1 MLKKRKNHKSIR
13 VRLFFTMCFAIA
25 FIVLFLVII
34 NSVVLESFY
43 LYSKTNTVKKL
54 YSRINM
60 YYNSNV
66 TDTNIEEEL
75 KRIAYNNNFDIF
87 IETDTNTIIFST
99 DKDLFSAMNILAQA
113 NSVTD
118 KKPIYSNDKITIS
131 KINDIRNNISY
142 ILLSGSLD
150 NGYYLYI
157 SIPAVPIEESV
168 QISNQVLIIIGIII
182 LIISAIFASYIS
194 KKFTSPIVQLNDITD
209 KMAKLDFSKKYK
221 EVETDDEIN
230 ELGKN
235 INIMSD
241 KLERTIKQ
249 LRANNSEL
257 EKDIEEKS
265 KIDEMRKQ
273 FISDVSHELKT
284 PIALIQGYAEGL
296 IENVNTDEESKK
308 FYAEVILDESNKM
321 DKLVKQLLEL
331 MKLEY
336 GKREF
341 NNKFFNITELIK
353 EVIRKSKVMLEEK
366 NVEVQIVAD
375 EKLEVFADDFYI
387 EQVVTN
393 YLTNAIKHVMEIDEK
408 KEISVKVEKNEKNQK
423 IRISVFNT
431 GNKIP
436 EDHINKI
443 WGRFYKEDTS
453 RNRANGGTGIGLA
466 LVKAIMLNYKNDYG
480 VINKENGVEFY
491 FELDQNDNIKS
502 ANSLYNDKS

>member
-118 KKPIYSNDKITIS
+118 KKLIYSNDKITIS

-209 KMAKLDFSKKYK
+209 KMARLDFSKKYK

-393 YLTNAIKHVMEIDEK
+393 YLTNAIKHVMEIDGK
-408 KEISVKVEKNEKNQK
+408 KEISVKVEKNEKNQRLEFLYLIQEIKYLK
-423 IRISVFNT
+423 IILIKFGEDFT
-431 GNKIP
+431 KKIP
-436 EDHINKI
+436 LEI
-443 WGRFYKEDTS
+443 E
-453 RNRANGGTGIGLA
+453 LMEEQV
-466 LVKAIMLNYKNDYG
+466 LV
-480 VINKENGVEFY
+480 
-491 FELDQNDNIKS
+491 
-502 ANSLYNDKS
+502 

>member
-118 KKPIYSNDKITIS
+118 KKLIYSNDKITIS

-209 KMAKLDFSKKYK
+209 KMARLDFSKKYK

-393 YLTNAIKHVMEIDEK
+393 YLTNAIKHVMEIDGK